1 MRNRSARWHI
11 RDGRPRTGVP
21 AGVRD
26 WLVAT
31 GSLTGRLR
39 RDCRGAFRVRVL
51 GQGWQRPTLEEAV
64 RLGVDRR
71 RRVWTRE
78 VALCCGDSP
87 RILAR
92 TVVPARS
99 LRGGN
104 GMLQR
109 LGSRPLGQL
118 LFRGGGS
125 AREAL
130 ELARLRGTDELAR
143 RLGAATGLRLDDCWA
158 RRRIHYLRGRP
169 LLVAEVFLPEVF
181 GRDAGRGVHR
191 EDGDDGLAR

>member
-11 RDGRPRTGVP
+11 RDGRPGAGVP

-39 RDCRGAFRVRVL
+39 RDCPGTFRVRL
-51 GQGWQRPTLEEAV
+51 LRQGWQRPTLEEAA

-78 VALCCGDSP
+78 VALCCGDSV

-92 TVVPARS
+92 TVVPAGS

-109 LGSRPLGQL
+109 LGNRPLGQL
-118 LFRGGGS
+118 LFQGGGS
-125 AREAL
+125 ARDAL
-130 ELARLRGTDELAR
+130 EVARLRASDELAR
-143 RLGAATGLRLDDCWA
+143 RLGTAVGLGLDGYWA
-158 RRRIHYLRGRP
+158 RRRVHYLRGRP
-169 LLVAEVFLPEVF
+169 LLVAEVFLPAVYGGSTRLMSPSG
-181 GRDAGRGVHR
+181 GRQ
-191 EDGDDGLAR
+191 